1 MKEIKING
9 EIYTVSKHLTILEFL
24 KENKFSCEKIAI
36 EKDGSILPKNLWE
49 YTTLSSGQSYEIVEF
64 VCGG

>member
-9 EIYTVSKHLTILEFL
+9 EVYTVSKNLTILEFL
-24 KENKFSCEKIAI
+24 KENKISFDKIAI
-36 EKDGSILPKNLWE
+36 EKDGAILPKNLWE
-49 YTTLSSGQSYEIVEF
+49 DTTLSSGQSYEIVEF